1 LTNQERTSSGAL
13 TFTGAV
19 GKVQA
24 LLASNSFGGS
34 MKKFTRT
41 SRALVLLTMLALIS
55 SASLAQ
61 AQNSCQNIS
70 GHIQGQIIG
79 LNSACGGALT
89 EIGSFSGNPGG
100 TFVACITNMQQR
112 GDGALVFDLAHTYT
126 TTSGDT
132 FTVTDHVIAGPIAPP
147 LYRINNRANI
157 TGGTGLYED
166 AFGFIRDH
174 GTVDLQAGVVTVDY
188 EGRLCTP

>member
-112 GDGALVFDLAHTYT
+112 GDGALVF
-126 TTSGDT
+126 
-132 FTVTDHVIAGPIAPP
+132 TVTDHVIAGPIAPP

-188 EGRLCTP
+188 EGRLCAP

>member
-1 LTNQERTSSGAL
+1 MTNVVPFAE
-13 TFTGAV
+13 
-19 GKVQA
+19 
-24 LLASNSFGGS
+24 
-34 MKKFTRT
+34 
-41 SRALVLLTMLALIS
+41 
-55 SASLAQ
+55 

-79 LNSACGGALT
+79 LNSACDGALT
-89 EIGSFSGNPGG
+89 EIGSFSGSSAG

-126 TTSGDT
+126 TTNGDT
-132 FTVTDHVIAGPIAPP
+132 FTVVDHVVAGPIAPP

-157 TGGTGLYED
+157 TGGTGLFEN
-166 AFGFIRDH
+166 AFRFIRDH

-188 EGRLCTP
+188 KGRICTP